1 MKWIIKK
8 EHEGM
13 LLRDYLSEVLE
24 LSGRLIKRAKSGKIM
39 INAEEKTVRY
49 MVKAGDELSIQ
60 LAEKRSDKMEAEA
73 VPINILYEDDYLLVV
88 DKAAGIATI
97 PSRNQPS
104 HTLANGILYYYQQ
117 SQIDATIHVVTRLD
131 TDTSGI
137 VLIAKNP
144 YSHSLFARLQ
154 KQDGIKRVYQ
164 AIVHGH
170 VYEKSATIDEAI
182 GRKEGSIIE
191 RAVVATGQ
199 RAITHYEVMSEQ
211 DTSSILR
218 VKLETGRTHQIRVH
232 FSYIGHPLV
241 GDDLYGGKQD
251 KIKRQALHC
260 AEVSFIH
267 PFTKQL
273 CQFTSELPND
283 MKKMLEQD
291 DECPPKNV

>member
-1 MKWIIKK
+1 MKWIITK
-8 EHEGM
+8 EHDGM
-13 LLRDYLSEVLE
+13 MLRDYLSEVIE
-24 LSGRLIKRAKSGKIM
+24 LSGRLMKRAKSGKIM

-49 MVKAGDELSIQ
+49 IVKAGDELTIQ

-73 VPINILYEDDYLLVV
+73 VPFDILYEDDDVLVV

-117 SQIDATIHVVTRLD
+117 RKIAATIHVVTRLD

-137 VLIAKNP
+137 ALIAKHP

-154 KQDGIKRVYQ
+154 KQQGINRVYQ
-164 AIVHGH
+164 AIVHGD
-170 VYEKSATIDEAI
+170 VIGKETTINAPI
-182 GRKEGSIIE
+182 GRKQGSIIE
-191 RAVVATGQ
+191 RAVVPNGQ
-199 RAITHYEVMSEQ
+199 KAITHYEIVSKQ
-211 DTSSILR
+211 NTSTLLR

-241 GDDLYGGKQD
+241 GDDLYGGKQE

-260 AEVSFIH
+260 AEISFLH
-267 PFTKQL
+267 PFTQRF
-273 CQFTSELPND
+273 CHFSSELPSD
-283 MKKMLEQD
+283 MEKLLESN
-291 DECPPKNV
+291 EEYAPKNV